1 MSKRIETPVVV
12 TFVHKLQ
19 NSRNGNPRF
28 EFTTSAGSMR
38 TGTDSGV
45 GYEVTNAFRTE
56 EEINVS
62 ATIIRDGRGTVVG
75 WEK

>member
-1 MSKRIETPVVV
+1 MSQRNETKVVV
-12 TFVHKLQ
+12 TFVQRLA
-19 NSRNGNPRF
+19 NSRNGNPRY
-28 EFTTSAGSMR
+28 ELTTSAGQMR

-45 GYEVTNAFRTE
+45 GYELPNAFRVG

-62 ATIIRDGRGTVVG
+62 ATIIRDGRGTVIG